1 MLSKVC
7 SAAVSGIEAYP
18 VEVEVNAGYGDTLLI
33 IVGLPDAAVKESR
46 DRVMTALINSG
57 FSFTFGRT
65 TINLAP
71 ADVKKEGPSFDL
83 PIAIGMVAASEQMES
98 DQLENFVMVGELALD
113 GAVRMVK
120 GVLPI
125 ALRAHQQGKVG
136 ILVPPGN
143 AAEAAVVAGLQ
154 VIPVRNLREAVSFL
168 EGELKIPSAKVDLA
182 RLFEQ
187 DHEDEVDFAEVKG
200 QESVKRALEIAAAGS
215 HNVLLIG
222 PPGTGKS
229 MLAKRLATILPP
241 LTLEEALETT
251 KIHSIVGLLVPGQAL
266 VTRRPFRAPH
276 HTASDA
282 GLLGGNINP
291 TPGEISLAHHGVL
304 FLDELPEFKRS
315 VLETMR
321 QPLEEGRVTISRA
334 AGTMTFPSQ
343 FMLVA
348 AMNPTPDGKM
358 PGESRSSPR
367 EIQNYLGRVS
377 GPLLDRIDLHVEVP
391 PVKFRE
397 ITSER
402 TGEPS
407 ARIRERVVAAR
418 QRQQERFKD
427 KPKITCNARMGSREL
442 KSYCAL
448 DTATLEL
455 LKFAMSDLN
464 LSARAYDR
472 ILKVA
477 RTIADLAG
485 AETIAGEHISEAI
498 QYPLVGPADLGLTL
512 LTALAGQQR
521 LAAFPGF
528 ASSCAARIIPHQQR
542 QASAVCAGGDVN
554 PKGLEA
560 PAVTCRTLTTRQE
573 GAPRVHH
580 SAQQFLSGRGIKGLA
595 EALNCEHLVRRVD
608 TVSHQTANRKA
619 RRKEFFDQLIH
630 WLGSA
635 PAPRC
640 APAT

>member
-1 MLSKVC
+1 MLAKVC
-7 SAAVSGIEAYP
+7 SAAVSGIDAYP
-18 VEVEVNAGYGDTLLI
+18 VEVEVNAGYGDTILI
-33 IVGLPDAAVKESR
+33 IVGLPDTAVKESR

-57 FSFTFGRT
+57 FNFTFGRT

-83 PIAIGMVAASEQMES
+83 PIAVGMVAASEQMES
-98 DQLENFVMVGELALD
+98 DHLADYVMVGELALN
-113 GAVRMVK
+113 GAVRPVK

-125 ALRAHQQGKVG
+125 ALRAREQGKAG
-136 ILVPPGN
+136 IFVPPEN
-143 AAEAAVVAGLQ
+143 AAEAAVVAGLR
-154 VIPVRNLREAVSFL
+154 VIPIANLREAISFL
-168 EGELKIPSAKVDLA
+168 EGETQIAPTKVDVAKVFDS
-182 RLFEQ
+182 

-200 QESVKRALEIAAAGS
+200 QESVKRALEIAAAGG

-251 KIHSIVGLLVPGQAL
+251 KIHSIVGLLSPGQAL

-321 QPLEEGRVTISRA
+321 QPLEEGHVTISRA

-358 PGESRSSPR
+358 PAESRSSPR
-367 EIQNYLGRVS
+367 EIQNYLGRIS
-377 GPLLDRIDLHVEVP
+377 GPLLDRIDLHIEVP
-391 PVKFRE
+391 AVKFRE
-397 ITSER
+397 ITSDQ
-402 TGEPS
+402 TGETS
-407 ARIRERVVAAR
+407 AQIRERVVKAR
-418 QRQQERFKD
+418 QRQQERFRD
-427 KPKITCNARMGSREL
+427 RPKITCNARMGSREL
-442 KSYCAL
+442 KAHCGL
-448 DTATLEL
+448 DEATLEL

-472 ILKVA
+472 VLKVA

-485 AETIAGEHISEAI
+485 APNISSDHIGEAI
-498 QYPLVGPADLGLTL
+498 QYRSLD
-512 LTALAGQQR
+512 
-521 LAAFPGF
+521 
-528 ASSCAARIIPHQQR
+528 R
-542 QASAVCAGGDVN
+542 QIW
-554 PKGLEA
+554 
-560 PAVTCRTLTTRQE
+560 T
-573 GAPRVHH
+573 
-580 SAQQFLSGRGIKGLA
+580 
-595 EALNCEHLVRRVD
+595 
-608 TVSHQTANRKA
+608 
-619 RRKEFFDQLIH
+619 
-630 WLGSA
+630 
-635 PAPRC
+635 
-640 APAT
+640 